1 MTDLDQQI
9 EALKQKIADYI
20 NISKMFDFPEK
31 ERGIQINLMLEDL
44 KKLMDKRDKE
54 TLNNPPTP

>member
-1 MTDLDQQI
+1 MTDLDHQI
-9 EALKQKIADYI
+9 EALKQKITDYI

-31 ERGIQINLMLEDL
+31 EREVQINLMLEDL

-54 TLNNPPTP
+54 R

>member
-1 MTDLDQQI
+1 MTDLDHQI

-31 ERGIQINLMLEDL
+31 EREIQINLMLEDL

-54 TLNNPPTP
+54 K